1 MPARLG
7 DVRLVTSNA
16 RGLTVLLTN
25 LILAGRSGTELVV
38 RNLARALVGLGH
50 HPIVYAG
57 RLGGIADE
65 VRGAGVPVVSDIRAL
80 RGPVDVIHGHHLPTT
95 VAALAL
101 FPHVPALFVCH
112 DFVAW
117 HDSPPLFPSVRRFVA
132 VDDTVAERLRDAGV
146 PPARLRVILNQ
157 PDLGRFMAGTGL
169 PERPRRAL
177 AFAKNE
183 GHLEAIQAACGTR
196 GIALD
201 IVGPA
206 VQRPLD
212 APEQVLPRY
221 DLVFASALTAME
233 AMACGRG
240 VVVCD
245 GRGLAGWVSPS
256 RFDEWRRRNFGLR
269 TFGRALTPDGIG
281 EEIDRFSPAEAWYA
295 QERLRAE
302 GGVQH
307 QAEAF
312 IALYREMLA
321 EPGGDRD
328 EAAFR
333 VAMAAYVQEWSP
345 AAREPGAWLRERA
358 DLLER
363 IEMLATASERC
374 AWGTTYALNDPASD
388 PFVRPLQGFSFRESA
403 GRWTDGPSALLSA
416 RAPGSGRPAA
426 LRLRFQPFLAASH
439 QTQHVMVDVNG
450 LDLGNWI
457 FSYQPD
463 AGTVEVTVAIPADR
477 IPDDGRLWV
486 RIRLPDAVAP
496 AAIGAGPDPRQLGVN
511 MMDVRLDPAAS

>member
-1 MPARLG
+1 M
-7 DVRLVTSNA
+7 TSQG

-25 LILAGRSGTELVV
+25 LILSGRSGTELVV
-38 RNLARALVGLGH
+38 RNLSRALVDLGH
-50 HPIVYAG
+50 HPIVYAS

-65 VRGAGVPVVSDIRAL
+65 VRGAGVPVVSDIRTL
-80 RGPVDVIHGHHLPTT
+80 RGPVDVIHGHHLPAT

-101 FPHVPALFVCH
+101 FPDVPALFVCH

-132 VDDTVAERLRDAGV
+132 VDDTVAERLRSAGV

-157 PDLGRFMAGTGL
+157 PDLGRFMAGPDL

-183 GHLEAIQAACGTR
+183 GHLEAIEAACGAR
-196 GIALD
+196 AIALD
-201 IVGPA
+201 VVGPA

-256 RFDEWRRRNFGLR
+256 SFDEWRRLNFGLR
-269 TFGRALTPDGIG
+269 AFGRALTPDDIG
-281 EEIDRFSPAEAWYA
+281 EEIDRFSPAEARYA
-295 QERLRAE
+295 QARIRAE
-302 GGVQH
+302 GGVQR
-307 QAEAF
+307 QAETF
-312 IALYREMLA
+312 VALYREMLA

-328 EAAFR
+328 EDAYR

-345 AAREPGAWLRERA
+345 AAREPRAWLRERA

-363 IEMLATASERC
+363 IEMLAASARC
-374 AWGTTYALNDPASD
+374 AWGTAYALNDAASD
-388 PFVRPLQGFSFRESA
+388 PFVRPLRGFSFRESA
-403 GRWTDGPSALLSA
+403 GRWTDGPSALLGV
-416 RAPGSGRPAA
+416 RAPAGGRPAA

-439 QTQHVMVDVNG
+439 RTQRVMADVNG
-450 LDLGNWI
+450 LDLGNWT
-457 FSYQPD
+457 FSYEAD
-463 AGTVEVTVAIPADR
+463 MRTVEVTLPVPADR

-486 RIRLPDAVAP
+486 RFRLPDAVAP

-511 MMDVRLDPAAS
+511 MIDVRLDPAAS